1 LFWAAPIWWVPNPQR
16 GYGGPLELLAGNA
29 YFLAAVAFL
38 LLAAVL
44 LWSRHQDLLRP
55 PGAGRE
61 LNGGTVRRTPPKALL
76 QDSGPSPACAK
87 ARPTAPYHSRPM
99 DFGMR

>member
-16 GYGGPLELLAGNA
+16 GYGGLLVLLAGNA

-44 LWSRHQDLLRP
+44 LWSRHQDPL
-55 PGAGRE
+55 
-61 LNGGTVRRTPPKALL
+61 
-76 QDSGPSPACAK
+76 
-87 ARPTAPYHSRPM
+87 
-99 DFGMR
+99 